1 MSCLCAAFRT
11 YPGSGHVDYRGT
23 APIFVTTKLR
33 HLKRLCWW
41 ASDDPHSG
49 VPRDTEAAMF
59 YRRLKIYEFKH
70 RFPKPA
76 SKIPFCAKCFAQFVF
91 HYAGYAPASS
101 FVPVWLFE
109 HSPVDLDISNAAQG
123 VWVQLPVF
131 AWRLRPF

>member
-1 MSCLCAAFRT
+1 MSVRRLQNI
-11 YPGSGHVDYRGT
+11 PGQSGHVDYRGT

-41 ASDDPHSG
+41 ASDDPQSG

-70 RFPKPA
+70 RLPKPA
-76 SKIPFCAKCFAQFVF
+76 SKMPFCAKCFAQFVF

-101 FVPVWLFE
+101 FVLVWLFE
-109 HSPVDLDISNAAQG
+109 HSPVDVHISNAAQG
-123 VWVQLPVF
+123 VWV
-131 AWRLRPF
+131 